1 LPEEEKKKI
10 LDAKNAKKQAIIDK
24 INIKPKIIDNE
35 DGTYTVRYKVPE
47 ECKCEIKITYKE
59 DNKEENIRGHRFVSS
74 FVAKGNAKL
83 TNEFDGTLMNNH
95 VTSILHE
102 IAKFLEHTKE
112 NIEIRNKPITE
123 DVNELL
129 KVMMSLKD
137 LEERRDEI
145 FLSMERIE
153 EVLKTFEKKHDKKKE
168 AEMKKSLK
176 LIEDTK
182 TINHIATRVEK

>member
-1 LPEEEKKKI
+1 M
-10 LDAKNAKKQAIIDK
+10 
-24 INIKPKIIDNE
+24 
-35 DGTYTVRYKVPE
+35 PE

-83 TNEFDGTLMNNH
+83 TNEFDGALMNNH
-95 VTSILHE
+95 VTSQLQE

-137 LEERRDEI
+137 LEERRD
-145 FLSMERIE
+145 
-153 EVLKTFEKKHDKKKE
+153 
-168 AEMKKSLK
+168 
-176 LIEDTK
+176 
-182 TINHIATRVEK
+182 